1 MDSLLALAS
10 AHGDRYLANIRER
23 HVGATLDGPALRALL
38 GGGLPGTGVD
48 ASAVIDALGKA
59 GADGT
64 VATQGPRYFGF
75 VVGGSFRA
83 ATAADWLVSAWDQN
97 AGIYALSP
105 ITSVVEEIV
114 TSWVADLL
122 GLEGQWSAGF
132 VTGGQM
138 ANFTC
143 LITARHHVL
152 EKVGWNVERQGLP
165 GAPSIDVIVSEEAH
179 YSIGTSLRMMG
190 LGTDRVQRIPTDD
203 QGRMRLDAVE
213 AALSR
218 STGPCIV
225 CMQIGNV
232 NTGSFDPIAP
242 IIAAARR
249 RDAWVHVDG
258 AFGAWAAVS
267 PSRKHL
273 VNGMAQA
280 DSVATDAHKWLNVPY
295 DCGIALTA
303 HPETHRRAFTVPA
316 AYIQETKEAR
326 DPHEFTPEESRR
338 ARAVPIYAVLRAL
351 GRQGMTELV
360 DRSCALAQRMAARLS
375 AHPKVAVLNEVVLN
389 QVLVRCVPATR
400 EPADADAFVDATI
413 DAVQRDGTCW
423 LGGTTWKG
431 ARAIRISVSNW
442 STTEADI
449 DRSADAILRALDRV
463 QR

>member
-1 MDSLLALAS
+1 MDLLLERAS
-10 AHGDRYLANIRER
+10 QHADRYLANIRER
-23 HVGATLDGPALRALL
+23 HVGATMDAPALRALL
-38 GGGLPGTGVD
+38 GGALPEEGVD
-48 ASAVIDALGKA
+48 AGTVIDTLGHA
-59 GADGT
+59 GMTGT

-97 AGIYALSP
+97 TGIYALSP
-105 ITSVVEEIV
+105 IASVVEEVV
-114 TSWVADLL
+114 TSWVTDLL
-122 GLEGQWSAGF
+122 GLKGRWSAGF

-152 EKVGWNVERQGLP
+152 ENAGWDVETNGLP

-190 LGTDRVQRIPTDD
+190 LGADRVQRMPTDD
-203 QGRMRLDAVE
+203 HGRMRLDAVE
-213 AALSR
+213 AALAR
-218 STGPCIV
+218 GTGPCIV
-225 CMQIGNV
+225 CTQIGNV
-232 NTGSFDPIAP
+232 NTGAFDPIAP
-242 IIAAARR
+242 IITAARR

-267 PSRKHL
+267 PPRQHL
-273 VNGMAQA
+273 VNGIAQA

-303 HPETHRRAFTVPA
+303 HPEAHRRAFTLSA

-338 ARAVPIYAVLRAL
+338 GRAIPVYAVLRAL
-351 GRQGMTELV
+351 GRQGLTELI
-360 DRSCALAQRMAARLS
+360 DRSCALAQRMASRLS
-375 AHPKVAVLNEVVLN
+375 AHPKVAILNEVVLN
-389 QVLVRCVPATR
+389 QVLLRCVPGTR
-400 EPADADAFVDATI
+400 EPADGDAFVDAVI

-449 DRSADAILRALDRV
+449 DRSAEAILRAIDRV